1 MTSLAYIPESYIS
14 EIRVSEVDA
23 SETHISEI
31 YSETHSETEVPQIDV
46 LLCGSCGLEL
56 YPVEVGDDCRVCVAE
71 QAAGRNI
78 DPFNV
83 DPHDIDFYDAL
94 YPLSDL
100 DYPDMDAIAAADDRM
115 AEAADDRMVAA
126 AMCR

>member
-31 YSETHSETEVPQIDV
+31 YSETEVPQIDV

-56 YPVEVGDDCRVCVAE
+56 YPVEVGGDCRVCVAE
-71 QAAGRNI
+71 QAAGRNV

-83 DPHDIDFYDAL
+83 DPYDIDFYDAL

-100 DYPDMDAIAAADDRM
+100 DYPDLDAIAAADDRM

>member
-31 YSETHSETEVPQIDV
+31 YSETEVPQIDV

-56 YPVEVGDDCRVCVAE
+56 YPVEVGGDCRVCVAE
-71 QAAGRNI
+71 QAAGRNV

-83 DPHDIDFYDAL
+83 DPYDIDFYDAL

-115 AEAADDRMVAA
+115 VAA

>member
-31 YSETHSETEVPQIDV
+31 YSEIYSETEVPQIDV

-56 YPVEVGDDCRVCVAE
+56 YPVEVGGDCRVCVAE

-78 DPFNV
+78 DLLNV
-83 DPHDIDFYDAL
+83 DPYDIDFYDAL

>member
-1 MTSLAYIPESYIS
+1 MCSCAGAADWNSTPSKLAVTAASALPSRLPAATSI
-14 EIRVSEVDA
+14 
-23 SETHISEI
+23 
-31 YSETHSETEVPQIDV
+31 
-46 LLCGSCGLEL
+46 
-56 YPVEVGDDCRVCVAE
+56 
-71 QAAGRNI
+71 
-78 DPFNV
+78 PFNV
-83 DPHDIDFYDAL
+83 DPYDIDFYDAL

>member
-14 EIRVSEVDA
+14 EIRVSEVVA

-31 YSETHSETEVPQIDV
+31 YSEIYSETEVPQIDV

-56 YPVEVGDDCRVCVAE
+56 YPVEVGGDCRVCVAE
-71 QAAGRNI
+71 QAAGRNV

-83 DPHDIDFYDAL
+83 DPYDIDFYDAL

-100 DYPDMDAIAAADDRM
+100 DYPDLDAIAAADDRM

-126 AMCR
+126 MCR

>member
-31 YSETHSETEVPQIDV
+31 YSETEVPQIDV

-56 YPVEVGDDCRVCVAE
+56 HPVEVGGDCRVCVAE
-71 QAAGRNI
+71 QAAGRNV

-83 DPHDIDFYDAL
+83 DPYDIDFYDAL

-126 AMCR
+126 MRR

>member
-31 YSETHSETEVPQIDV
+31 YSETEVPQIDV

-56 YPVEVGDDCRVCVAE
+56 HPVEVGGDCSVCVAE

-78 DPFNV
+78 DLLNV
-83 DPHDIDFYDAL
+83 DPYDIDFYDAL
-94 YPLSDL
+94 YPLSGL

>member
-14 EIRVSEVDA
+14 EIDA

-31 YSETHSETEVPQIDV
+31 YSETEVPQIDV

-56 YPVEVGDDCRVCVAE
+56 YPAEVGGDCRVCVAE
-71 QAAGRNI
+71 QAAGRN
-78 DPFNV
+78 V
-83 DPHDIDFYDAL
+83 DPYAIDFYDAL

>member
-31 YSETHSETEVPQIDV
+31 YSETEVPQIDV

-56 YPVEVGDDCRVCVAE
+56 YPVEVGGDCRVCVAE
-71 QAAGRNI
+71 QAAGRNV

-83 DPHDIDFYDAL
+83 DPYDIDFYDAL

>member
-1 MTSLAYIPESYIS
+1 MTSLAYTS
-14 EIRVSEVDA
+14 EIRISAVHVSEIHVP
-23 SETHISEI
+23 EIHIAEM
-31 YSETHSETEVPQIDV
+31 HVSETEVPQVDV

-56 YPVEVGDDCRVCVAE
+56 HPVEVGGDCSVCVAE

-78 DPFNV
+78 DLLNV
-83 DPHDIDFYDAL
+83 DPYDIDFYDAL
-94 YPLSDL
+94 YPLSGL

-126 AMCR
+126 MRR

>member
-14 EIRVSEVDA
+14 EIRVSEVVA

-31 YSETHSETEVPQIDV
+31 YSETEVPQIDV

-56 YPVEVGDDCRVCVAE
+56 YPVEVGGDCRVCVAE
-71 QAAGRNI
+71 QAAGRNV

-83 DPHDIDFYDAL
+83 DPYDIDFYDAL
-94 YPLSDL
+94 YPLSGL

>member
-1 MTSLAYIPESYIS
+1 MTSLAYTPEIHIS
-14 EIRVSEVDA
+14 AVRVSEV
-23 SETHISEI
+23 HVPEI
-31 YSETHSETEVPQIDV
+31 YISETETPQIDV

-56 YPVEVGDDCRVCVAE
+56 HPVEVGGDCSVCVAE
-71 QAAGRNI
+71 QAAGRNV

-83 DPHDIDFYDAL
+83 DPYDIDFYDAL

-115 AEAADDRMVAA
+115 AAAADDRMVAA

>member
-14 EIRVSEVDA
+14 EIYI
-23 SETHISEI
+23 SETD
-31 YSETHSETEVPQIDV
+31 TPQIDV

-56 YPVEVGDDCRVCVAE
+56 HPVEVGGDCSVCIAE

-78 DPFNV
+78 DLLNV
-83 DPHDIDFYDAL
+83 DPYDIDFSDAL
-94 YPLSDL
+94 YPLSGL

-115 AEAADDRMVAA
+115 AADADDRMVAA
-126 AMCR
+126 MRR

>member
-31 YSETHSETEVPQIDV
+31 YSEIYSETEVPQIDV

-56 YPVEVGDDCRVCVAE
+56 YPVEVGGDCRVCVAE
-71 QAAGRNI
+71 QAAGRNV

-83 DPHDIDFYDAL
+83 DPYDIDFYDAL

-115 AEAADDRMVAA
+115 VAA

>member
-31 YSETHSETEVPQIDV
+31 YSETEVPQIDV

-56 YPVEVGDDCRVCVAE
+56 YPAEVGGDCRVCVAE
-71 QAAGRNI
+71 QAAGRNV

-83 DPHDIDFYDAL
+83 DPYDIDFYDAL

-100 DYPDMDAIAAADDRM
+100 DYPDLDAIAAADDRM
-115 AEAADDRMVAA
+115 VVA

>member
-1 MTSLAYIPESYIS
+1 MTSRAYIPESYIS

-31 YSETHSETEVPQIDV
+31 YSETEVPQIDV

-56 YPVEVGDDCRVCVAE
+56 YPVEVGGDCRVCVAE
-71 QAAGRNI
+71 QAAGRNV

-83 DPHDIDFYDAL
+83 DPYDIDFYDAL

-115 AEAADDRMVAA
+115 VAA